1 MTRSNEPAVWSLFS
15 AGGVVAAFVFPALMI
30 VTGLA
35 AFFGWV
41 APAEL
46 YSVLQHPLTRVC
58 LFVCIALPLFHWAHR
73 FRYTVADLG
82 LEGHDKLLPIVCY
95 GLASVG
101 TLLAAVL
108 LIFR

>member
-15 AGGVVAAFVFPALMI
+15 AGGVVAAFAFPALMI
-30 VTGLA
+30 VTGLLP
-35 AFFGWV
+35 FFGWA

-46 YSVLQHPLTRVC
+46 YALLQHPLTRLC

-82 LEGHDKLLPIVCY
+82 LAKSDKVLPIVCY
-95 GLASVG
+95 GLALLG
-101 TLLAAVL
+101 TVLTAVL